1 MDWIDRRWF
10 PASEF
15 CELCE
20 VELCDLLVADTFD
33 DVDVTDGSHLEAVT
47 VGQAH
52 APWAVF
58 DSVEGA
64 DAAVLRR

>member
-1 MDWIDRRWF
+1 MYWIDRRWF

-15 CELCE
+15 REPCE
-20 VELCDLLVADTFD
+20 VELYDLLVADTVD
-33 DVDVTDGSHLEAVT
+33 DVDVTDGSHFEAVT

-52 APWAVF
+52 APWADF

-64 DAAVLRR
+64 DTSALRR